1 MDGRGMIE
9 DKIRETI
16 TYLKRK
22 QDEINYDLG
31 QLVDVLEVDRHADE
45 INEIIDLGIELQA
58 IDKRLAQLE
67 AIYDGEP

>member
-1 MDGRGMIE
+1 MIE

-31 QLVDVLEVDRHADE
+31 QLVDVLEVEQHSDE

-67 AIYDGEP
+67 AIYDGES